1 MIWMGVV
8 IAEGVI
14 AEKGWN
20 MLLGGWKSDRV
31 YTRKI
36 DSLSPCT
43 NDEEGHLDLHGR
55 LVS

>member
-1 MIWMGVV
+1 MGVV